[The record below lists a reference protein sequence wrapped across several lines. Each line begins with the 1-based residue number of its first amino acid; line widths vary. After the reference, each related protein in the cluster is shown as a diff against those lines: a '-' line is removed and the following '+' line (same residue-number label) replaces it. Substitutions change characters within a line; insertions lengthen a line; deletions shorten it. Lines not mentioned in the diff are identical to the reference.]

1 MSIQA
6 KITAAS
12 SRDAIKKQKDG
23 SYKIWVKAAPFRGYA
38 NNAVID
44 VVANF
49 FGTSQSHVRIT
60 RGQTSPYKT
69 ISID

>member
-1 MSIQA
+1 MTIQA

-38 NNAVID
+38 NKAVVDI
-44 VVANF
+44 VASF
-49 FGTSQSHVRIT
+49 FNTTQGRVRIT

>member
-1 MSIQA
+1 MLIQA
-6 KITAAS
+6 KITAAA
-12 SRDAIKKQKDG
+12 SRDTIKKQKDG

-38 NNAVID
+38 NKAVID
-44 VVANF
+44 VIAKYFDTKPNC
-49 FGTSQSHVRIT
+49 VRIT